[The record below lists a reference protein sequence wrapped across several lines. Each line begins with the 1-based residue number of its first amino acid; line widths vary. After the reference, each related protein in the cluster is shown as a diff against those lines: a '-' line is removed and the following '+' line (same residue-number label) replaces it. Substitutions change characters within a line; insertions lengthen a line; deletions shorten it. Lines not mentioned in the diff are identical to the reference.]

1 MDKEIFDLGDY
12 VITKEGYRGYIVD
25 TLDSEDFK
33 EKIYAIRLTSSYVFK
48 QYEDLKKDSTA

>member
-48 QYEDLKKDSTA
+48 QHEDLKKDSTA